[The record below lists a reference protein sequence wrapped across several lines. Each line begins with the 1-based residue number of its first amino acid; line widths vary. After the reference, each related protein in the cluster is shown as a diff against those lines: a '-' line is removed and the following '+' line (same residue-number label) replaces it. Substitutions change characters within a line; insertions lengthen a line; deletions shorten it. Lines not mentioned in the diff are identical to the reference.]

1 MQDGTINRTLI
12 ALRRKTILEGLD
24 GLEHVEA
31 LMALRGVPL
40 APIRTMPQDRAG
52 RLQMTRLILEALQDG
67 PMPMREIAAH
77 VASQRPEISRR
88 AAYKRTCGVVYRLK
102 CKGAVV
108 REGRGWLL
116 GKL

>member
-12 ALRRKTILEGLD
+12 ALRRKTILDGLG

-31 LMALRGVPL
+31 LLVLRGVPL
-40 APIRTMPQDRAG
+40 ALIRTMPVDRAR
-52 RLQMTRLILEALQDG
+52 RLHMTRLILEALQDG

-77 VASQRPEISRR
+77 VASQRPEISRK

-108 REGRGWLL
+108 REGRLWWLAR
-116 GKL
+116 